1 MRKKTQSI
9 HVGSTIL
16 LDPIDAQV
24 SLDAEATGVPSGN
37 LNDNFELLVAALEK
51 LPSIGHIYFNCPAQ
65 DIYIASLNGTKF
77 SVSQTYPL

>member
-37 LNDNFELLVAALEK
+37 LDDNF
-51 LPSIGHIYFNCPAQ
+51 
-65 DIYIASLNGTKF
+65 
-77 SVSQTYPL
+77 